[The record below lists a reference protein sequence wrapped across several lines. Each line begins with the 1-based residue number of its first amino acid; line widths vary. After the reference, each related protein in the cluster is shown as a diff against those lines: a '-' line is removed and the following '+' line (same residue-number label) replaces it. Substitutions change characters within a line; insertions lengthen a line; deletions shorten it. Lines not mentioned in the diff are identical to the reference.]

1 MTDAIYVT
9 MTSSESGHQTA
20 ERRGSRNNYGGKE
33 SGNDVRAKPK
43 EVVSSSGEPEEEKKR
58 TAGKSTLTR
67 CILTTSSFIW
77 LPAPCQPTGR
87 RVTSSPAADDD
98 DDRRMTSSAVVC
110 ARWQTRRNAV
120 CDHMAVLLPQA
131 TREMIEKQ
139 VAERKTSLTRRVLQ
153 RFRSFYTSN
162 YEVDLF

>member
-1 MTDAIYVT
+1 M
-9 MTSSESGHQTA
+9 
-20 ERRGSRNNYGGKE
+20 
-33 SGNDVRAKPK
+33 
-43 EVVSSSGEPEEEKKR
+43 SSGEPEEKKR

-98 DDRRMTSSAVVC
+98 DDRAMTSSAVVC

-131 TREMIEKQ
+131 TREMIERQ

-153 RFRSFYTSN
+153 RFRSYYSSN